1 MTVPLDIL
9 IGSMYDSIHPAVATV
24 TKVARPEADILL
36 PENSLGEESRHEL
49 SRQQDLVPSRTDKP
63 LERARLD
70 DGHRERDVRRDND
83 RFKQN
88 LEEDLRRLRELKE
101 RREDRRPDDYKYVD
115 REPRWSDQRAREF
128 MSHREPRYSRQHHE
142 DREAFRGYSGRRN

>member
-49 SRQQDLVPSRTDKP
+49 SRQQDLVSVMFEA
-63 LERARLD
+63 L
-70 DGHRERDVRRDND
+70 
-83 RFKQN
+83 
-88 LEEDLRRLRELKE
+88 
-101 RREDRRPDDYKYVD
+101 RPD
-115 REPRWSDQRAREF
+115 EMSLMISDPVAPTSPLSEQ
-128 MSHREPRYSRQHHE
+128 
-142 DREAFRGYSGRRN
+142 D